1 MKKNK
6 NDVIIKSSWAYWGI
20 TSVALLTTVAIIVS
34 FVVDMI
40 ETQSFVWDYLY
51 YAFWP
56 LVIDAIFIEFSTRRL
71 VINTEKRTLTYKTA
85 FHKKTL
91 ELSDIANV
99 QLPKSKL
106 GIFVKVKKASDG
118 KCVRILK
125 EILDDNYIASEKF
138 SKFLMQGKS
147 NEGDMDTSLLEK
159 DTEKAEKVSTFNK
172 ALALIVTIPMVA
184 VYVLFFCLHW
194 FGGRPSFPMFAVGVY
209 EFNSFWIMLGG
220 LLFLAIIVGVNKKHL
235 HLINFLASVI
245 FTSFL
250 PLMVVS
256 AFGFPPEYRI
266 SATQNFENY
275 DKALEEIWGEERY
288 HLPGSIQHGEVVAFS
303 YYYDYSWDYV
313 EEVYLEVKYDE
324 EEFDRIYSQYENKD
338 ASYFGEKYEEISFV
352 EDYFVANEF
361 SDDEE
366 LYINY
371 AHLQKIIFDKENCI
385 VIYYYLD
392 AMDPLPMDRSMLV
405 KRFDV
410 DIFDYAKYIRDKR
423 DNTN

>member
-6 NDVIIKSSWAYWGI
+6 NYITIKSSWAYWGI

-56 LVIDAIFIEFSTRRL
+56 LVIDVIFIEFSTRRL

-125 EILDDNYIASEKF
+125 EILDDNYIASENF

-159 DTEKAEKVSTFNK
+159 DTKKAEKVSTINK

-194 FGGRPSFPMFAVGVY
+194 FGGRPAFPMFSVGVC

-235 HLINFLASVI
+235 HLISFLASVI

-250 PLMVVS
+250 PLMIVS

-266 SATQNFENY
+266 SATEDFENY

-288 HLPGSIQHGEVVAFS
+288 HMPESVQHGEVMAFS

-324 EEFDRIYSQYENKD
+324 EEFNRIYSQYENKD
-338 ASYFGEKYEEISFV
+338 ASYFGEEYEEVSFV
-352 EDYFVANEF
+352 EDYFVTDKN
-361 SDDEE
+361 SEE
-366 LYINY
+366 MLYISY
-371 AHLQKIIFDKENCI
+371 GSLEKIIFDKENCI

-392 AMDPLPMDRSMLV
+392 AMDPLLAERSMLV

-410 DIFDYAKYIRDKR
+410 DIFDYERYIKEKR
-423 DNTN
+423 NNTN

>member
-1 MKKNK
+1 MEKNK
-6 NDVIIKSSWAYWGI
+6 NYITIKSSWAYWGI

-85 FHKKTL
+85 FHKKTV

-125 EILDDNYIASEKF
+125 EILDDNYIANEKF

-194 FGGRPSFPMFAVGVY
+194 FGGRPAFPMFNVGVY

-245 FTSFL
+245 FVSFL

-256 AFGFPPEYRI
+256 ALGFPPEHRI

-288 HLPGSIQHGEVVAFS
+288 HMPESIQYGEVVAFS

-324 EEFDRIYSQYENKD
+324 EEFNRIYSQYENKD
-338 ASYFGEKYEEISFV
+338 ASYFGEEYEEVSFV
-352 EDYFVANEF
+352 EDYFVALER
-361 SDDEE
+361 SEGM
-366 LYINY
+366 YISY
-371 AHLQKIIFDKENCI
+371 GKLEKIIFDKENRI

-392 AMDPLPMDRSMLV
+392 VIDPFLIERSMLV

>member
-1 MKKNK
+1 MEKNK
-6 NDVIIKSSWAYWGI
+6 NYITIKASWAYWGV

-56 LVIDAIFIEFSTRRL
+56 LVIDAILVEFSTRRL

-118 KCVRILK
+118 KYVRIFK

-159 DTEKAEKVSTFNK
+159 DTKKAEKASTINK

-184 VYVLFFCLHW
+184 VYVLFFCFHW
-194 FGGRPSFPMFAVGVY
+194 FGGRPAFPMFTFGIGD
-209 EFNSFWIMLGG
+209 FQSFWIMLVG
-220 LLFLAIIVGVNKKHL
+220 LLYLAVIVCVNKKHL
-235 HLINFLASVI
+235 HLISLLASIVLI
-245 FTSFL
+245 SFL

-288 HLPGSIQHGEVVAFS
+288 HMPESIQYGEVVAFS
-303 YYYDYSWDYV
+303 YYYDYSWDYI
-313 EEVYLEVKYDE
+313 EEVYLEVRYDE
-324 EEFDRIYSQYENKD
+324 EEFNRIYSKYENKD
-338 ASYFGEKYEEISFV
+338 ASYFGEEYEEVSFV
-352 EDYFVANEF
+352 EDYFVALER
-361 SDDEE
+361 SEGM
-366 LYINY
+366 YISYGN
-371 AHLQKIIFDKENCI
+371 LEKIIFDKENCI

-392 AMDPLPMDRSMLV
+392 AMDPLLAERSMLV

-410 DIFDYAKYIRDKR
+410 DIFDYERYIKEKGN
-423 DNTN
+423 NTN